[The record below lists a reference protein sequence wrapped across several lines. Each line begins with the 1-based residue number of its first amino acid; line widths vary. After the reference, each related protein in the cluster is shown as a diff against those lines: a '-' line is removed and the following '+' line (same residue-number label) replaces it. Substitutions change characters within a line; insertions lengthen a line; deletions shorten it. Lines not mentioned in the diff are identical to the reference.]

1 MDPFRNH
8 CCSSRLRTRHET
20 KQCRVHRIDF
30 VAVHP
35 HDAVAEHR
43 FTLWIPYWK
52 AVVTFDDK
60 FIRNAD
66 VVA

>member
-1 MDPFRNH
+1 MDSFRNH
-8 CCSSRLRTRHET
+8 GRSSRLRARHEA

-35 HDAVAEHR
+35 DDAVAEHR
-43 FTLWIPYWK
+43 FTLRIPYRK
-52 AVVTFDDK
+52 AVVTFDDE